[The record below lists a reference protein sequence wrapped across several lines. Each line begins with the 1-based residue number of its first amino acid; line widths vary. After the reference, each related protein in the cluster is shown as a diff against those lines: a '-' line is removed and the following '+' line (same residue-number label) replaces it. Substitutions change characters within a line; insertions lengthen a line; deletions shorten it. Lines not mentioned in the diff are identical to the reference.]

1 MLRQGVSFANV
12 EDVVFTNLSTGD
24 FSTDVRLNPDGS
36 FQGYVPVREGM
47 NRVRVNALAPAWCA
61 PLLERMPEIAEVIA
75 SPFAHGELKLRA
87 RWTLARELAQR
98 NYDQAIV
105 LPNSFKSALI
115 PFFANIPLRAGYA
128 GESRYGL
135 LNLVH
140 RLDSDKLPLMAE
152 RYAQLA
158 EKPGAELPRPLPPVR
173 LQIDPVNTARTTAR
187 LDLDRSRPVAAFCP
201 GAEYGPAKRWPARHF
216 AALARELG
224 RRGHAVW
231 LIGSGK
237 DAELG
242 EEIRAQ
248 SEGACRNLCGQT
260 DIAAAVDL
268 IACAK
273 LVVSN
278 DSGLMHVAAALG
290 RPLIALYGSSS
301 PAHTPP
307 LSLSSQPGRARIV
320 KIDIECS
327 PCYAR
332 VCPLGHFKCLDEL
345 APARVLAEID
355 ALGLPAGG

>member
-1 MLRQGVSFANV
+1 MPRILIVAPSWIGDALLAQPLLR
-12 EDVVFTNLSTGD
+12 
-24 FSTDVRLNPDGS
+24 RLHD
-36 FQGYVPVREGM
+36 RLD
-47 NRVRVNALAPAWCA
+47 RVRIEALAPAWCG
-61 PLLERMPEIAEVIA
+61 PLLERMSEIDEVIA

-87 RWTLARELAQR
+87 RWKLGRELAKR
-98 NYDQAIV
+98 RYDQAIV

-140 RLDSDKLPLMAE
+140 KLDRAKLPLMAE

-173 LQIDPVNTARTTAR
+173 LQVDPVNTARTTAR
-187 LDLDRSRPVAAFCP
+187 LSLDRSHPVAVFCP

-224 RRGHAVW
+224 KRGYVIW

-237 DAELG
+237 DADLG

-248 SEGACRNLCGQT
+248 SDGACNNLCGQT
-260 DIAAAVDL
+260 DIATAVDL

-278 DSGLMHVAAALG
+278 DSGLMHVASALG
-290 RPLIALYGSSS
+290 KPLIALYGSSS

-307 LSLSSQPGRARIV
+307 LSDTARIAR
-320 KIDIECS
+320 IDIECS
-327 PCYAR
+327 PCFAR
-332 VCPLGHFKCLDEL
+332 ACPLGHFKCMNDLL
-345 APARVLAEID
+345 PAQVLAEID
-355 ALGLPAGG
+355 ALLAPAGGGN